1 MKPDISAALVE
12 DDQGTI
18 LTIEVTPGCK
28 REQFPAGYNVWRKA
42 IGCHV
47 SSPPVEGKANRA
59 AVDLV
64 AMVCSV
70 SRSRVEILSG
80 AGSSIKRV
88 RISGLS
94 GDLVCRRLGDLLDK
108 PER

>member
-1 MKPDISAALVE
+1 MKPDITAALVE

-18 LTIEVTPGCK
+18 VTIEVTPGCK
-28 REQFPAGYNVWRKA
+28 RDHFPVGYNVWRKA

-47 SSPPVEGKANRA
+47 TSPPVEGKANRA
-59 AVDLV
+59 VVNLV

-88 RISGLS
+88 RIRGVSGNSVFRL
-94 GDLVCRRLGDLLDK
+94 LGDLLEDG
-108 PER
+108 EQ

>member
-1 MKPDISAALVE
+1 MKPDINAALVE

-28 REQFPAGYNVWRKA
+28 RELFPAGYNVWRKA

-47 SSPPVEGKANRA
+47 CLPPVEGKANK
-59 AVDLV
+59 AVIYLV
-64 AMVCSV
+64 ADVLSL
-70 SRSRVEILSG
+70 SRSRVEIISG

-88 RISGLS
+88 RIRGVS
-94 GDLVCRRLGDLLDK
+94 GDTVLRLLGALLEDR
-108 PER
+108 EQ

>member
-1 MKPDISAALVE
+1 MKPDILAALVE

-28 REQFPAGYNVWRKA
+28 RELFPAGYNAWRKA

-47 SSPPVEGKANRA
+47 RSPPVEGKANK
-59 AVDLV
+59 AVVHLV
-64 AMVCSV
+64 ADVFSL
-70 SRSRVEILSG
+70 SYSRVEILSG

-88 RISGLS
+88 RIRGVS
-94 GDLVCRRLGDLLDK
+94 GDAVFGLLGPLLED
-108 PER
+108 PGR